1 MDVEQIINNRVVQTA
16 SIGVASFAAGVGIGY
31 VIGKRRGSTVVYVP
45 EQFTSEHYV
54 EEDIS
59 DQVED
64 EVEETDEQLLD
75 SADVEEV
82 SSDEVE
88 TEEEVILPHID
99 DDKVEEQDISTVNVF
114 EGRTSDWDYDEELAG
129 RTPDAPYILHQDE
142 YINDEMG
149 YTQTTLTFYSGDNI
163 LADEQDSPVYNYESV
178 VGNLRFGHGSNDS
191 NVVYIRNEKLSRV

>member
-99 DDKVEEQDISTVNVF
+99 DDTFLLSTSLREGLLIGIMMRNWLDELQMHLIFYTKMSTLMTKWVIPRQRSHFTVET
-114 EGRTSDWDYDEELAG
+114 TS
-129 RTPDAPYILHQDE
+129 
-142 YINDEMG
+142 
-149 YTQTTLTFYSGDNI
+149 
-163 LADEQDSPVYNYESV
+163 
-178 VGNLRFGHGSNDS
+178 
-191 NVVYIRNEKLSRV
+191 